1 MKRLLLVGAGHANA
15 QVLRSLADAPL
26 PGVEVTVVTP
36 NILAPYSGM
45 VPGWLSGAYD
55 FSEICVD
62 FGPLAAAAGAKVIV
76 DEIRELAPDQ
86 RRATLASGATVDYD
100 VLSLNVGS
108 TLKPPALPGKLVLSL
123 RPLGRLRKSWEA
135 LLGEI
140 ERSAPEAS
148 FTVTAV
154 GGGAA
159 GVEALLGCLGRLR
172 ASRPGLAVNGILV
185 TRGKALLPGL
195 APGAVQA
202 AHKKLVKAGVTV
214 LLGTEFNESIAD
226 ASDLILW
233 ATGAQAHDWQRNSGL
248 ALSDRG
254 FIRIDEQLRSVSH
267 PDVYAVGDCAEWDKP
282 LPKAGVYAVRMGPIL
297 IRNLRASLGDGASEI
312 YKPQRNFL
320 VLLAT
325 GDNRAI
331 ASRGGW
337 SAHGTLIGRLLWH
350 WKDHIDRKFLN
361 RFVFPASVNATAD
374 SRAAERILEGQP

>member
-15 QVLRSLADAPL
+15 QVLRSLADSPL

-36 NILAPYSGM
+36 NVLAPYSGM

-108 TLKPPALPGKLVLSL
+108 TLNPPALPGKLVLSL

-135 LLGEI
+135 LAGRRSRI
-140 ERSAPEAS
+140 EPLKRRSPS
-148 FTVTAV
+148 LRW
-154 GGGAA
+154 AA
-159 GVEALLGCLGRLR
+159 GQQASKHCSDASAGSR

-185 TRGKALLPGL
+185 TRGKTLLPGL
-195 APGAVQA
+195 APGAVKA
-202 AHKKLVKAGVTV
+202 AHKKLVKAGVRV
-214 LLGTEFNESIAD
+214 LLDTEFNETIAD

-254 FIRIDEQLRSVSH
+254 FIRVDEQLRSVSH

-297 IRNLRASLGDGASEI
+297 IRNLRASLGDGASQI

-361 RFVFPASVNATAD
+361 RFVFPASVTTTA
-374 SRAAERILEGQP
+374 EQPRRRTHS